1 MRRDFKG
8 PDFKPGFRPQYSTYD
23 KGGRVGLYS
32 GGKPSKQKPSKQ
44 KSSGKSKTLVADL
57 SKNDIKLIKYGKKH
71 GMTTPTEIRETV
83 GPGFNKKKPPT
94 DDEIKGVI
102 KGTITKPTGIFAAK
116 GGKV

>member
-1 MRRDFKG
+1 MGDASIKG
-8 PDFKPGFRPQYSTYD
+8 RSPLL

-32 GGKPSKQKPSKQ
+32 GGKPSKQ

-57 SKNDIKLIKYGKKH
+57 SKNDIKLINYGKKH
-71 GMTTPTEIRETV
+71 GLTTPAEIRETV

-94 DDEIKGVI
+94 DKEIKGVI

>member
-1 MRRDFKG
+1 MSKYWKKPRPLSSQSPYLSVFKE
-8 PDFKPGFRPQYSTYD
+8 
-23 KGGRVGLYS
+23 GGGV
-32 GGKPSKQKPSKQ
+32 KPSKK
-44 KSSGKSKTLVADL
+44 KSSGESKTLVADL

-94 DDEIKGVI
+94 DTEIKGVI

>member
-1 MRRDFKG
+1 MGDASIKG
-8 PDFKPGFRPQYSTYD
+8 RSPLL

-32 GGKPSKQKPSKQ
+32 GGKPSKQ

-102 KGTITKPTGIFAAK
+102 KGTIKKPTGIFAAK

>member
-1 MRRDFKG
+1 MGDASIIGRS
-8 PDFKPGFRPQYSTYD
+8 PLL

-32 GGKPSKQKPSKQ
+32 GGKPSKQK
-44 KSSGKSKTLVADL
+44 SSGKSKMLVADL

-94 DDEIKGVI
+94 DKEIKGVI
-102 KGTITKPTGIFAAK
+102 KGTITKPTGVFAAK